1 MTALATNLVPVRVRV
16 RQLDYLTRGTNPLG
30 DEVDRMAT
38 AYGPGDSR
46 LDPSLRTDLDPQSQE
61 YADLVS
67 DFRLGQLILLRP
79 QAYVGLI
86 TSGAVR
92 DITTDDTGEEVEQE
106 EELLDAVTASSD
118 QLADW
123 IREER
128 PTVQDVVSASGGDV
142 DVARKLL
149 EAEAQAQSGEAR
161 KGVVEGLTAVI
172 SRG

>member
-46 LDPSLRTDLDPQSQE
+46 LDPSLRTDLDPQSH
-61 YADLVS
+61 
-67 DFRLGQLILLRP
+67 
-79 QAYVGLI
+79 VGLI